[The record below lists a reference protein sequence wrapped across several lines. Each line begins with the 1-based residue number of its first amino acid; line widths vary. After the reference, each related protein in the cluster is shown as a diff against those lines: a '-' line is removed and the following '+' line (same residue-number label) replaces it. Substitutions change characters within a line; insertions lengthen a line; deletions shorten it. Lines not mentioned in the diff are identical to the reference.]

1 MVTHHQKCDEE
12 GQIEKGR
19 HHHLAL
25 LFFFIFFLVFF
36 SFFLGSLLFIPASS
50 KPVICKFFS
59 LNPSFSPSLNPSF
72 PGSFDSKEERLLEKP
87 AKAAPLGC
95 SHVPDNSICCD
106 RTHNRSD
113 ICVLRGNVRVV
124 PSLSSVFLH
133 GASSLSPPEKIR
145 PYTRKWESN
154 VMNTIDELNLVTLNA
169 SSDST
174 ACDVIHDVPAVIFST
189 GGYTGNV
196 YHEFNDGLIP
206 LYITSRGYNR
216 RVVFVILEYHNWWI
230 TKYKDILP
238 LLSDYPPIDFSSDN
252 RTHCFPEVTVGLR
265 IHGELSVD
273 PSPNITI
280 FDFRNLLEVA
290 YRPRVLELENKE
302 AKVPV
307 KRDDAALM
315 MPTSSPK
322 LVIISRNGS
331 RGMDNEEALVGLCE
345 EIGFR
350 VKIVRPDR
358 TTEMAKMYRDLNS
371 SDAMIGVHGAAMTHL
386 LFMRPGSVFIQIIPL
401 GTDWAA
407 ESYYGSPAKKL
418 GLKYI
423 PYKIKPSESSLSKLY
438 KSDDPVLRNPD
449 EVNKRGW
456 EVTKNVYLGGQT
468 VEVDLNRFLKR
479 LTRAYQHIVK
489 KKMEEDNSNLRWKE
503 NWLPR

>member
-59 LNPSFSPSLNPSF
+59 LNPSISPSLNPSF
-72 PGSFDSKEERLLEKP
+72 PGSFESKEERLLVKP

-169 SSDST
+169 SSDSA
-174 ACDVIHDVPAVIFST
+174 ACDVIHDVPAVVFST

-216 RVVFVILEYHNWWI
+216 RVVFVILEYHSWWI

-307 KRDDAALM
+307 KRADAAVM
-315 MPTSSPK
+315 MPTSSPE

-350 VKIVRPDR
+350 VKVVRPDR